1 MTKEIWKDVV
11 GYEGKYKVSNLGN
24 VMSYNFYRNK
34 KPRLLKLL
42 NHNCGYYTVNLSRK
56 SFLVHRLVAEAFIP
70 NPNNYPQIDH
80 INTIRN
86 DNRVENL
93 RWCTKTDNMNNSLT
107 KVHLHNAV
115 MKRIDGLRNKVVS
128 EETKRKISES
138 KRKSEKTKTCHYKTV
153 YQYDK
158 DGNFIDSFV
167 SGLHAAHEV
176 GVRQCSI
183 YGSCSGRC
191 GLIKGYFWRY
201 YKVDNLFNKV

>member
-1 MTKEIWKDVV
+1 
-11 GYEGKYKVSNLGN
+11 
-24 VMSYNFYRNK
+24 
-34 KPRLLKLL
+34 
-42 NHNCGYYTVNLSRK
+42 
-56 SFLVHRLVAEAFIP
+56 
-70 NPNNYPQIDH
+70 
-80 INTIRN
+80 
-86 DNRVENL
+86 
-93 RWCTKTDNMNNSLT
+93 MNNSLT

-153 YQYDK
+153 YRYDK

-183 YGSCSGRC
+183 YGSCSGRY